1 MLKFGFPYSII
12 HIPFVKHA
20 LFSLLYYNAHMKEPL
35 LVAIDPGYDRC
46 GIAFFTFEGTLL
58 YSTCIES
65 NKKDTH
71 SKRLHDIGEAFLTE
85 INKWHPSTI
94 AIETLFFSLN
104 KKTALKVAEAR
115 GVVLYL
121 AQTHNLEIVEL
132 SPQTIKTSLTG
143 VGNASKSQVL
153 RMTSLVMKMPVD
165 GKKDDE
171 VDAIAIGLTA
181 IQLHKSN
188 RLFPIA

>member
-1 MLKFGFPYSII
+1 VYYTE
-12 HIPFVKHA
+12 
-20 LFSLLYYNAHMKEPL
+20 LYMKENI

-46 GIAFFTFEGTLL
+46 GMAFFSFEGALL
-58 YSTCIES
+58 YSTCIET

-71 SKRLHDIGEAFLTE
+71 SKRLHDIGEAFLSK

-115 GVVLYL
+115 GVILYL
-121 AQTHNLEIVEL
+121 AQTHDLDIVEL

-143 VGNASKSQVL
+143 VGNASKEQVL
-153 RMTSLVMKMPVD
+153 RMTSMVMKTSLL
-165 GKKDDE
+165 GKQDDE

-181 IQLHKSN
+181 VQLHKTN

>member
-1 MLKFGFPYSII
+1 
-12 HIPFVKHA
+12 
-20 LFSLLYYNAHMKEPL
+20 MKKPL

-46 GIAFFTFEGTLL
+46 GIAFFSLDGLL
-58 YSTCIES
+58 VYSACIES

-71 SKRLHDIGEAFLTE
+71 SHRLHTIGEEFLKQ
-85 INKWHPSTI
+85 INIWQPSI
-94 AIETLFFSLN
+94 LAIETLFFSLN

-153 RMTSLVMKMPVD
+153 RMTSLVMKMPLD
-165 GKKDDE
+165 GKQDDE